1 MEAVDGTPSWRARG
15 RLGAS
20 TRYTEVEAVMVG
32 APAPEEGAEVAVAEA
47 GAVAS
52 AAPPVDVG
60 EGTG

>member
-20 TRYTEVEAVMVG
+20 TRYIEVGAVMVG
-32 APAPEEGAEVAVAEA
+32 APAPAGGAEAAVAEA
-47 GAVAS
+47 EAAAS